1 MKLSNKRL
9 LLAGLMATIGFAAM
23 AQNAT
28 SGTPPAGHGGMQG
41 MQGMQ
46 HDDASK
52 IQGGM
57 QAHRQERVTKRLE
70 ALKAKLK
77 ITAAQEG
84 TWTTFSTAMKPP
96 AIAAG
101 GVMGMRHDPK
111 LKAEMDKL
119 PTPERIDKMRA
130 LRQQRMTTMTA
141 EMDKRADA
149 TKAFYGTLT
158 SEQKAVFD
166 AVAMQGGPLGHSEK
180 GGRGEHGG
188 MMGGHRGGMG
198 GMGGEHQGHGR
209 MGQPS

>member
-9 LLAGLMATIGFAAM
+9 LLAGLIATIGFAAV
-23 AQNAT
+23 AQNA
-28 SGTPPAGHGGMQG
+28 SPAAAPADKGGM
-41 MQGMQ
+41 MGMQ
-46 HDDASK
+46 HGDASK
-52 IQGGM
+52 MQERM
-57 QAHRQERVTKRLE
+57 QAHRQERATTRL
-70 ALKAKLK
+70 ATLKAKLK

-84 TWTTFSTAMKPP
+84 AWTTFSTAMKPP
-96 AIAAG
+96 ANAAG
-101 GVMGMRHDPK
+101 GMMVMRHDPK

-119 PTPERIDKMRA
+119 TTPERIDKMRA

-149 TKAFYGTLT
+149 TKAFYGTLS

-166 AVAMQGGPLGHSEK
+166 AVAMQGGHRGH
-180 GGRGEHGG
+180 GGKGEHGG

>member
-9 LLAGLMATIGFAAM
+9 LLAGLMATIGFAAS

-28 SGTPPAGHGGMQG
+28 PSAPPADKGGM
-41 MQGMQ
+41 MGMQ
-46 HDDASK
+46 HGDGSK
-52 IQGGM
+52 MHEQM
-57 QAHRQERVTKRLE
+57 QARRQAHMQERAAKRL
-70 ALKAKLK
+70 ATLKTKLK

-84 TWTTFSTAMKPP
+84 AWTTFSTAMKPP
-96 AIAAG
+96 ANG
-101 GVMGMRHDPK
+101 MMGMQHDPK

-119 PTPERIDKMRA
+119 TTPERIDKMRA
-130 LRQQRMTTMTA
+130 LRQQRMTTMNA

-166 AVAMQGGPLGHSEK
+166 AVAMQGGHRGH

-188 MMGGHRGGMG
+188 MMRGGMG
-198 GMGGEHQGHGR
+198 GDHDGHGR
-209 MGQPS
+209 MGQPG

>member
-9 LLAGLMATIGFAAM
+9 LLAGLIATLGFAAV

-28 SGTPPAGHGGMQG
+28 PGTPPVGHGGMQG
-41 MQGMQ
+41 MQHG
-46 HDDASK
+46 DASK
-52 IQGGM
+52 MQERMQG
-57 QAHRQERVTKRLE
+57 HRQERATKRLE

-84 TWTTFSTAMKPP
+84 AWTTFSTAMKPT
-96 AIAAG
+96 ANG
-101 GVMGMRHDPK
+101 MMGMRHDPK

-119 PTPERIDKMRA
+119 TTPERIDKMRA
-130 LRQQRMTTMTA
+130 LRQQRMSTMNA

-149 TKAFYGTLT
+149 TKAFYGTLST
-158 SEQKAVFD
+158 EQKAVFD
-166 AVAMQGGPLGHSEK
+166 AVAMQGRHGEK

-188 MMGGHRGGMG
+188 MGGHRG

>member
-9 LLAGLMATIGFAAM
+9 LLAGLMASIGFAAV

-28 SGTPPAGHGGMQG
+28 PGTPPAGHGGMQG
-41 MQGMQ
+41 MQHG
-46 HDDASK
+46 DASK
-52 IQGGM
+52 MHERMQG
-57 QAHRQERVTKRLE
+57 HRQERATKRLE

-84 TWTTFSTAMKPP
+84 AWSTFSAAMKPP
-96 AIAAG
+96 ANAAG
-101 GVMGMRHDPK
+101 GMMGMRHDPK

-119 PTPERIDKMRA
+119 TTPERIDKMRA
-130 LRQQRMTTMTA
+130 LRQQRMTTMNA

-149 TKAFYGTLT
+149 TKAFYGTLS

-166 AVAMQGGPLGHSEK
+166 AVAMQGGHSRHGEK

-188 MMGGHRGGMG
+188 MD
-198 GMGGEHQGHGR
+198 GEHRGHGR

>member
-9 LLAGLMATIGFAAM
+9 LLAGLMATIGFAAV

-28 SGTPPAGHGGMQG
+28 PGTPPAGHGGMQG
-41 MQGMQ
+41 MQHG
-46 HDDASK
+46 DASK
-52 IQGGM
+52 MQERM
-57 QAHRQERVTKRLE
+57 QAHRQERATKRL
-70 ALKAKLK
+70 ATLKAKLK

-84 TWTTFSTAMKPP
+84 AWTTFSTAMKPP
-96 AIAAG
+96 ANAAG
-101 GVMGMRHDPK
+101 GMMGMRHDPK

-130 LRQQRMTTMTA
+130 LRQQRMTAMTA

-166 AVAMQGGPLGHSEK
+166 AVAMQGGHGSK
-180 GGRGEHGG
+180 GEH
-188 MMGGHRGGMG
+188 G

>member
-9 LLAGLMATIGFAAM
+9 LLAGLMATIGFAAV

-28 SGTPPAGHGGMQG
+28 PGTAPAGRG

-46 HDDASK
+46 HGDSSK
-52 IQGGM
+52 MQERM
-57 QAHRQERVTKRLE
+57 QAHRQERATKRLE
-70 ALKAKLK
+70 VLKAKLK

-84 TWTTFSTAMKPP
+84 AWTTFSTAMKSP
-96 AIAAG
+96 ANG
-101 GVMGMRHDPK
+101 MMGMHHDPK

-119 PTPERIDKMRA
+119 TTPERIDKMRT
-130 LRQQRMTTMTA
+130 LRQQRMTTMNA

-149 TKAFYGTLT
+149 TKAFYGTLS

-166 AVAMQGGPLGHSEK
+166 AVAMQGGHGRHGEK
-180 GGRGEHGG
+180 GGRGEHDG
-188 MMGGHRGGMG
+188 MMDGHRGD
-198 GMGGEHQGHGR
+198 QSHGR